1 MEFIKVDSS
10 QLEAVAYDAENKV
23 LQVEF
28 KGGSVYE
35 YENVEPSIHEGL
47 MKAESIGRFFNQNIK
62 KNIDIKY
69 KKISDRKDKSDA

>member
-1 MEFIKVDSS
+1 MEFTKVDSS

-28 KGGSVYE
+28 KGGSIYE
-35 YENVEPSIHEGL
+35 YENVESSIHEEL

-69 KKISDRKDKSDA
+69 KKISDRKEKPDA